1 MIDSKPTFTSFAK
14 QADILSRLHRELGFS
29 EGDGGGEVL
38 PLDELRKRNE
48 ADPASIVK
56 ADVRNSIAAEAEAR
70 WRSRGSPADPI
81 LQSKILSEVLAEPV
95 KGWFYYRLNPAEPP
109 RPTWSDL
116 LDRTFEDQG
125 IAKSAAAAASQEAQ
139 ALDGMR
145 RVADEIRSRDPRITP
160 QRAMAD
166 ARLDPIG
173 KKFYAVYVSA
183 QRARRR
189 LESQ

>member
-70 WRSRGSPADPI
+70 WREFLAGRG
-81 LQSKILSEVLAEPV
+81 VLEI
-95 KGWFYYRLNPAEPP
+95 
-109 RPTWSDL
+109 T
-116 LDRTFEDQG
+116 
-125 IAKSAAAAASQEAQ
+125 AAASTRLLQAELDLSQKPQDRLAALEAH
-139 ALDGMR
+139 LLRM
-145 RVADEIRSRDPRITP
+145 DELLAINQKR
-160 QRAMAD
+160 
-166 ARLDPIG
+166 
-173 KKFYAVYVSA
+173 
-183 QRARRR
+183 
-189 LESQ
+189 